1 MLLCCAT
8 ILRVEVGLLATS
20 PLFIAPAD
28 LNESHPASK
37 LGPRPHMV
45 GITFCQLHSFES
57 QPKAKGAGQG
67 AAQQCVIWR
76 ESAIFSYR
84 HTVKINVAHVV

>member
-1 MLLCCAT
+1 MTTRMVLRCAT
-8 ILRVEVGLLATS
+8 ILWVEVGLLATS

-28 LNESHPASK
+28 LNESHPAFK

-57 QPKAKGAGQG
+57 QPKAKGA
-67 AAQQCVIWR
+67 AQQCVVL
-76 ESAIFSYR
+76 ESYLILS
-84 HTVKINVAHVV
+84 

>member
-1 MLLCCAT
+1 MRCAT
-8 ILRVEVGLLATS
+8 ILWVEVGLLATS

-57 QPKAKGAGQG
+57 QPKAKGAEKG
-67 AAQQCVIWR
+67 ATQQCVIWR
-76 ESAIFSYR
+76 QSLLLFDN
-84 HTVKINVAHVV
+84 HC

>member
-1 MLLCCAT
+1 MRCAT
-8 ILRVEVGLLATS
+8 ILWVEVGLLATS

-67 AAQQCVIWR
+67 ALYG
-76 ESAIFSYR
+76 ESRSYCFIS
-84 HTVKINVAHVV
+84 TAKSHV

>member
-1 MLLCCAT
+1 MTTRVVLRCVT
-8 ILRVEVGLLATS
+8 ILWVEVRLLATS

-37 LGPRPHMV
+37 PGPRPHMV

-57 QPKAKGAGQG
+57 QPKAKGAGK
-67 AAQQCVIWR
+67 
-76 ESAIFSYR
+76 SALQ
-84 HTVKINVAHVV
+84 